1 MVSHA
6 RRSRP
11 AIQRDHALQ
20 RARTPRPEDDLL
32 DLQRLAGNE
41 AVANLV
47 QRAPRDRPASTDA
60 PGARRKKPPAKEKG
74 PPAKTAEDI
83 RARVV
88 KYEVVKG
95 EGLIGIAS
103 GTDQGVKVG
112 MTGSLIAANDTESA
126 DFVIERVAGGISYA
140 RIRATQDQVNS
151 NPYVV
156 IKASQFEDVNLG
168 DKEF

>member
-1 MVSHA
+1 MDSHA
-6 RRSRP
+6 RRSRH
-11 AIQRDHALQ
+11 AIQRAQTLQ
-20 RARTPRPEDDLL
+20 RAKPPRPEDDLL

-41 AVANLV
+41 AVAHLV

-60 PGARRKKPPAKEKG
+60 PGARRKKPPKGKG

-95 EGLIGIAS
+95 EGMIGIAS
-103 GTDQGVKVG
+103 GVDQGVKVG
-112 MTGSLIAANDTESA
+112 MTGSLLAANGSESA
-126 DFVIERVAGGISYA
+126 DFVIDQVVGGISYA
-140 RIRATQDQVNS
+140 HIKATQDQVNS
-151 NPYVV
+151 NPYVI
-156 IKASQFEDVNLG
+156 IKASQFEDVDLT